1 MDPNRKKIL
10 LALGLALAAA
20 LLSWLWLDAKERE
33 LLRRGQ
39 PRRVLAASRYIP
51 AYTRLDPASLAWRE
65 IPAEYLPKGS
75 LDKME
80 DAVDML
86 TLAPLSQGE
95 PVLFNKLAHA
105 SQSLAAAVPEG
116 LRAFSLGVDAVSGV
130 SGLLRPGDRVDILL
144 MAGESEARSMASTL
158 FQSVAVLAVGSQYAP
173 DEKGPAE
180 GGSTVTLAL
189 SPQDCEI
196 ALFAQSRGRLQL
208 SLRATGDRETQELKS
223 VDFAAVLSRLG
234 SSAGRHAGG
243 GVEIIR
249 GSSER

>member
-1 MDPNRKKIL
+1 
-10 LALGLALAAA
+10 
-20 LLSWLWLDAKERE
+20 
-33 LLRRGQ
+33 
-39 PRRVLAASRYIP
+39 VLAASRYIP

-75 LDKME
+75 LDKLE

-130 SGLLRPGDRVDILL
+130 SGLLRPGDRVDVLL
-144 MAGESEARSMASTL
+144 LSGESDHRAMAATL
-158 FQSVAVLAVGSQYAP
+158 FQAAAVLAVGSQYAP
-173 DEKGPAE
+173 DDKGQAE

-196 ALFAQSRGRLQL
+196 ALFAQSKGRLQL
-208 SLRATGDRETQELKS
+208 SLRATGDRETRDLRS
-223 VDFAAVLSRLG
+223 VDFSAVLARLG
-234 SSAGRHAGG
+234 SSPGRRPGG
-243 GVEIIR
+243 SVEIIR
-249 GSSER
+249 GGGER